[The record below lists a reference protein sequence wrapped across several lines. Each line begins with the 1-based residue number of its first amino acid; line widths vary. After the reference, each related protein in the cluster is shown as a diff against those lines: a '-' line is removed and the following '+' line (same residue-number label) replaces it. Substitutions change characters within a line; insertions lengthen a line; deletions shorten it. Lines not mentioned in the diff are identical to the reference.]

1 MSCPDPCFRFAP
13 GNSNTVHT
21 NRLKISALL
30 ALCCPALFAA
40 APAQADE
47 RKVTPSLD
55 LREEYS
61 DNLFLTRD
69 NQESDAITTVSP
81 GLAYSQR
88 SERGE
93 FDLRARLDSVHYA
106 ERTDLDSTDKEVK
119 ARFGYSP
126 SQLLRLGADGM
137 WSRDSRLDRDLETT
151 GLAYSASRRTRQ
163 TYNLNGSLQ
172 LSEKDMLQLD
182 AGVSQDRYANPALS
196 DVDGTTG
203 RLAWNSDCS
212 RYFTNLVGLV
222 QINYGRYEYPSATV
236 NTYTLGVGGEKKLS
250 EVWSVNGWL
259 GPSYTQTEYSSSFGG
274 TTEDTG
280 LSGSLGLERTWE
292 TASLSL
298 TLSQSVAPDSGR
310 NSTVNRSSA
319 GAKYKK
325 QLSEDLVLGL
335 DLRYFRND
343 TDSDNPSLDLDEHN
357 YQFMPNAS
365 YRLTEDIR
373 LESSY
378 QHMSIDD
385 KTDGTSRRRNL
396 VFVKIVFSHAFD

>member
-1 MSCPDPCFRFAP
+1 MQ
-13 GNSNTVHT
+13 T
-21 NRLKISALL
+21 NRRKISALL
-30 ALCCPALFAA
+30 ALCCLAPLA
-40 APAQADE
+40 APSARADE
-47 RKVTPSLD
+47 RKVTPSLGV
-55 LREEYS
+55 REEYN
-61 DNLFLTRD
+61 DNLFLTQD
-69 NQESDAITTVSP
+69 DQESDAITTVSP

-88 SERGE
+88 SERGR
-93 FDLRARLDSVHYA
+93 FDLRGRLDSVHYA

-119 ARFGYSP
+119 GSFGYSP
-126 SQLLRLGADGM
+126 SQLVRLGADGL
-137 WSRDSRLDRDLETT
+137 WSRNSRLDRDLETT

-172 LSEKDMLQLD
+172 LSEKDTLQLD
-182 AGVSQDRYANPALS
+182 AGVSQDRYADPALS

-212 RYFTNLVGLV
+212 RYFANLVGQVL
-222 QINYGRYEYPSATV
+222 IDHGRYEYPSATV

-259 GPSYTQTEYSSSFGG
+259 GPSYTETEYLSSFGG
-274 TTEDTG
+274 TAEDTG

-292 TASLSL
+292 TGSLSL

-325 QLSEDLVLGL
+325 QLTEDLGLGL

-343 TDSDNPSLDLDEHN
+343 TDSDNPSLDLNEHN
-357 YQFMPNAS
+357 YQFMPSAS
-365 YRLTEDIR
+365 YRLNEDIR
-373 LESSY
+373 LESYY
-378 QHMSIDD
+378 QHVSIDD